1 MRHKPLLALKKS
13 SVLAVL
19 APGSLKELINFT
31 ATFAK
36 RGRRGG
42 ERCLEILTCHFPPC
56 ENAVAAE
63 WVSIKRK
70 IALMCGK
77 GKLSAASV
85 QGEITCMIEVPPA
98 RWKKENESSANKA
111 ISSAPL
117 HARDLSDVTYMH
129 GHTVG
134 CLEQRAGLRNS
145 VWKEENSTM
154 QKGNKRVSTAGNGTA
169 SMRACKSYNDY
180 SYGPYGNNKENLQ
193 PPGCEEGSVNT
204 QRDAGEQDSSRNCL
218 TFCHT
223 GKLNLFPRKDWFYTL
238 TEAIVSIVITLL
250 WALLLYFY
258 FSLFSHMS
266 RLARL
271 YAFILSCYFLFYFEG
286 YSLFKKKNSSLFFLP
301 TLCIWLRSTV
311 LITAVRKARIHS
323 VVHRNT
329 DS

>member
-1 MRHKPLLALKKS
+1 MRHKPLLALEKS

-154 QKGNKRVSTAGNGTA
+154 QKGNNRVSTAGNGTA

-193 PPGCEEGSVNT
+193 PPWCEEGSVNT
-204 QRDAGEQDSSRNCL
+204 QRRRGARQFKELSNILSHRKTQFIPKKRLVLYINWSHSFYSNH
-218 TFCHT
+218 TFMGLVT
-223 GKLNLFPRKDWFYTL
+223 VFLFFWVVWLVFIR
-238 TEAIVSIVITLL
+238 
-250 WALLLYFY
+250 
-258 FSLFSHMS
+258 LFCPVTSC
-266 RLARL
+266 
-271 YAFILSCYFLFYFEG
+271 FILKVIP
-286 YSLFKKKNSSLFFLP
+286 FKKKKFLP
-301 TLCIWLRSTV
+301 LFSSHTLR
-311 LITAVRKARIHS
+311 LIEVNCAHYS
-323 VVHRNT
+323 CP
-329 DS
+329 

>member
-1 MRHKPLLALKKS
+1 MRHQPLLALEKS

-77 GKLSAASV
+77 GNLSAASV

-98 RWKKENESSANKA
+98 GWKKENESSANKA

-117 HARDLSDVTYMH
+117 HARVLSHVTYMH

-145 VWKEENSTM
+145 VWKEENSTL

-169 SMRACKSYNDY
+169 SMRACKCYNDY

-193 PPGCEEGSVNT
+193 PPGCEEGSINT
-204 QRDAGEQDSSRNCL
+204 QRDSAGEQDSSRNYL

-238 TEAIVSIVITLL
+238 TEAIVSIVII
-250 WALLLYFY
+250 LYGPCYCIFI
-258 FSLFSHMS
+258 FPFVPHMS

-271 YAFILSCYFLFYFEG
+271 YAFIVSCYFLFYLEG
-286 YSLFKKKNSSLFFLP
+286 YS
-301 TLCIWLRSTV
+301 
-311 LITAVRKARIHS
+311 RIF
-323 VVHRNT
+323 
-329 DS
+329 